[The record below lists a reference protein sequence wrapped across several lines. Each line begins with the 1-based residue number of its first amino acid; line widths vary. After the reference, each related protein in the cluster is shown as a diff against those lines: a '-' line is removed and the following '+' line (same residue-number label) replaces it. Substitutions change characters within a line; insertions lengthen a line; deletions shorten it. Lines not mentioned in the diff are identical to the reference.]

1 MLEAQGRIGGEFYWM
16 RCSISPFQVTSLP
29 RDVTS
34 AGHDWV
40 QPGPEI
46 SPTSMGK
53 QSPLVVREFL

>member
-1 MLEAQGRIGGEFYWM
+1 MICYPNFNGRLGA
-16 RCSISPFQVTSLP
+16 ISPFQVTSLP

-40 QPGPEI
+40 QPGPHI

-53 QSPLVVREFL
+53 QCPLVVREF